1 MRKGMEIMIKLIA
14 VSASLVKPSF
24 FKYLDS
30 NWVILSLKSNKTI
43 YFMNNGTSLLQQY
56 PMPKEIL

>member
-1 MRKGMEIMIKLIA
+1 MVPLRCSNSQCPSKTRKMRKGMEIMIKLTA

-30 NWVILSLKSNKTI
+30 N
-43 YFMNNGTSLLQQY
+43 
-56 PMPKEIL
+56 